1 MHAILWAHLC
11 NQRAMLDFVGRAD
24 CNLAGVHPLHPLTF
38 QRDQKQNIMKKLFC
52 GELSCFQF
60 RMPDSESQF
69 QNCRFHHRWPSWLSG
84 WSSEHQRRRSVDQT
98 LTSPIFIKLFCTS
111 KPTLVF
117 LVVWLSYT
125 GLHETYTCRTRVL
138 FREVWLPLR
147 IFLKR
152 ASTQLMSRTIKKPW
166 QLLRCHCASS

>member
-1 MHAILWAHLC
+1 
-11 NQRAMLDFVGRAD
+11 
-24 CNLAGVHPLHPLTF
+24 
-38 QRDQKQNIMKKLFC
+38 MKKLFC

-138 FREVWLPLR
+138 FSEVWTRQTVAVIGGAVAAPEGCCEPMRSSSAHCSWCPRRRRAEERSDLAPPALKVPFFLRKSGCPWSHGAPL
-147 IFLKR
+147 
-152 ASTQLMSRTIKKPW
+152 APW
-166 QLLRCHCASS
+166 LATRRHA

>member
-1 MHAILWAHLC
+1 
-11 NQRAMLDFVGRAD
+11 
-24 CNLAGVHPLHPLTF
+24 
-38 QRDQKQNIMKKLFC
+38 MKKLFC
-52 GELSCFQF
+52 GELFCFHLI
-60 RMPDSESQF
+60 MPDSESPF
-69 QNCRFHHRWPSWLSG
+69 QNCSFHHRWPSWHSG

-138 FREVWLPLR
+138 FSEVWLRPKPLAR
-147 IFLKR
+147 VR
-152 ASTQLMSRTIKKPW
+152 VSEHC
-166 QLLRCHCASS
+166 LLRTSGREGVENAKELPKGNSTMTHPFPPPQH